1 MPTFTISSGLIS
13 PYGIWKRVG
22 HFCLTKTSMFFSQKS
37 LLIIQRK
44 MKRLRPQNKEVVIVS
59 TFFNGI
65 RPCVCV
71 CVDFF
76 GGNVKSVARFNEQSN
91 RNGGPSA
98 RPPPPPSSS
107 FLEPFLVSFYWRRS
121 TFVFTR
127 FQRFFFA
134 YRSQVIS
141 IASAGVSSLVSA
153 SISDPI
159 GDVINQVVIL
169 IDIRLLFSYAP
180 NSYTSSNPLLCF
192 LHSVVQSVHFH
203 LVLLVSFSFHFVD
216 ARATQMNDSILT
228 SFHRCS
234 VVSKWNCGDSAMALL
249 KSNCFHCNFRF
260 HSCFPVLFGVVHCFD
275 KLLRRFDD
283 GIAQQHRR
291 LTPLNDFPIFF
302 GFIFVLF
309 PFRGGF
315 LRFGSAARYNDGPHN
330 VIKCWKS
337 TPVMEG
343 TLGPRVGPAGA
354 VNRCVNTQR
363 SVWRRNKRI
372 ALTNPVIQ

>member
-37 LLIIQRK
+37 SLIIQRK

-127 FQRFFFA
+127 FHRFFF
-134 YRSQVIS
+134 
-141 IASAGVSSLVSA
+141 LH
-153 SISDPI
+153 I
-159 GDVINQVVIL
+159 G
-169 IDIRLLFSYAP
+169 R
-180 NSYTSSNPLLCF
+180 
-192 LHSVVQSVHFH
+192 
-203 LVLLVSFSFHFVD
+203 
-216 ARATQMNDSILT
+216 
-228 SFHRCS
+228 
-234 VVSKWNCGDSAMALL
+234 K
-249 KSNCFHCNFRF
+249 
-260 HSCFPVLFGVVHCFD
+260 
-275 KLLRRFDD
+275 
-283 GIAQQHRR
+283 
-291 LTPLNDFPIFF
+291 
-302 GFIFVLF
+302 
-309 PFRGGF
+309 
-315 LRFGSAARYNDGPHN
+315 
-330 VIKCWKS
+330 
-337 TPVMEG
+337 
-343 TLGPRVGPAGA
+343 
-354 VNRCVNTQR
+354 
-363 SVWRRNKRI
+363 
-372 ALTNPVIQ
+372 